1 MNIEEIVK
9 FKNSLNNLTLD
20 ELNKKKAEFQD
31 RIAKMIMDSD
41 LTMQIAIL
49 EAKNSLSSKTKKW
62 RSSIWIRMN
71 G

>member
-9 FKNSLNNLTLD
+9 FKNSLNNLSLE
-20 ELNKKKAEFQD
+20 ELNKKKAELQD

-49 EAKNSLSSKTKKW
+49 EAKIQKKKEEE
-62 RSSIWIRMN
+62 
-71 G
+71 

>member
-9 FKNSLNNLTLD
+9 FKNSLNNLSLE
-20 ELNKKKAEFQD
+20 ELNKKKAELQD

-49 EAKNSLSSKTKKW
+49 EAKIQKKKEEK
-62 RSSIWIRMN
+62 
-71 G
+71 

>member
-9 FKNSLNNLTLD
+9 FKNSLNNLTLE
-20 ELNKKKAEFQD
+20 ELDQKKAELQD

-49 EAKNSLSSKTKKW
+49 EAKIQEKKEEE
-62 RSSIWIRMN
+62 
-71 G
+71 

>member
-9 FKNSLNNLTLD
+9 FKNSLNHLTLD
-20 ELNKKKAEFQD
+20 ELNKKKAELQD

-49 EAKNSLSSKTKKW
+49 EAKIQEKKEEE
-62 RSSIWIRMN
+62 
-71 G
+71 

>member
-9 FKNSLNNLTLD
+9 FKNSLNKLTLD
-20 ELNKKKAEFQD
+20 ELNKKKAELQD

-49 EAKNSLSSKTKKW
+49 EAKIQEKEEEK
-62 RSSIWIRMN
+62 
-71 G
+71 